1 MQLVVKSLRR
11 GCMVKKDKRLA
22 IYHIYYL
29 NKVYAKQILFEV
41 YMANNITNSA
51 VFDILS
57 LFGIPT
63 TTIQN
68 LWQQHCE
75 QKISESRDILF
86 SEIEQGSLDNIGNDY
101 KVSIMHRYMQAAMN
115 GSARINLRLL
125 AKAINSLSKGEKQS
139 KPIYAN
145 EFNRYAQALETLSE
159 DEINLL
165 ASMYEYRKNA
175 RPPHTRITARGIEC
189 ENDFLQNFSKH
200 YRYENKISE
209 EQYIFMCSALLRTGL
224 IYPRTYIRET
234 TYDLSPFFNEIVAL
248 VDFQDALKKEK
259 K

>member
-1 MQLVVKSLRR
+1 MTNDV
-11 GCMVKKDKRLA
+11 
-22 IYHIYYL
+22 
-29 NKVYAKQILFEV
+29 
-41 YMANNITNSA
+41 ANS
-51 VFDILS
+51 VLFDILS

-75 QKISESRDILF
+75 QKILESRDILF
-86 SEIEQGSLDNIGNDY
+86 SEIEQGSFDNIGNDD
-101 KVSIMHRYMQAAMN
+101 KVSIMHRYMQSAMN

-125 AKAINSLSKGEKQS
+125 AKAINGLARGEKHL

-145 EFNRYAQALETLSE
+145 EFNKYALALETLSE
-159 DEINLL
+159 DEIHLL

-175 RPPHTRITARGIEC
+175 RPPYVRITSRGIEG

-209 EQYIFMCSALLRTGL
+209 EQYISMCSALLRTGL
-224 IYPRTYIRET
+224 IYPKTYIRET
-234 TYDLSPFFNEIVAL
+234 TYDLSPFFDEIVTL
-248 VDFQDALKKEK
+248 VDFQDALKKEDLIVQ
-259 K
+259 

>member
-1 MQLVVKSLRR
+1 MTNDL
-11 GCMVKKDKRLA
+11 
-22 IYHIYYL
+22 
-29 NKVYAKQILFEV
+29 
-41 YMANNITNSA
+41 TNSA

-63 TTIQN
+63 TSIQN

-75 QKISESRDILF
+75 KKIAQSRDIILD
-86 SEIEQGSLDNIGNDY
+86 EIEQGCFDNMGDDD

-125 AKAINSLSKGEKQS
+125 AKMMNSIAKGKKQS
-139 KPIYAN
+139 NTIYAN
-145 EFNRYAQALETLSE
+145 EFNRYASALETLSE
-159 DEINLL
+159 EEIHLL
-165 ASMYEYRKNA
+165 ASMYNYRKNA
-175 RPPHTRITARGIEC
+175 RPPYTRITARGIEG

-209 EQYIFMCSALLRTGL
+209 EQYISMCSALLRTGL

-234 TYDLSPFFNEIVAL
+234 TYDLSPFFDEIVKL
-248 VDFQDALKKEK
+248 VDFQDALKKENLK
-259 K
+259 VK